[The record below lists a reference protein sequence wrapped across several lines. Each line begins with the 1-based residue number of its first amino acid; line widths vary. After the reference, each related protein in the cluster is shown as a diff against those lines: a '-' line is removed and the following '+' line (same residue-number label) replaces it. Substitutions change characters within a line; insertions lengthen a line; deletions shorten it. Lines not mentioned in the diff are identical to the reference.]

1 MNLTQYAMK
10 ITKFLLLAMVI
21 PLACACEKEMATDV
35 TPDQPKE
42 TRVSTEML
50 SFASVEEMQDQIN
63 TLSGMTSDEMSAWYA
78 SRNFESQYDAMYRVA
93 QKFDTASSLEEAE
106 AIKAEYAS
114 YFLFNENPADDE
126 LFNPYLRNENPDYA
140 YVCNVNGDVKIGGQI
155 VNFNTITDV
164 KDTHEYQI
172 THKAETRGVDQNQNY
187 LKGTTKRHKF
197 WAEGRYSTESHRVQ
211 IEFTAHHKN
220 MFGWNKYACKYHI
233 KIAAQYRDARKN
245 GWSQYGDFVNS
256 FFAGVDKKLYTPAQG
271 CWTNKFNSH
280 YRVSVGTIPSKS
292 GAGVVIRIYSDGT
305 GAEAEGDLKIF
316 YYAQ

>member
-1 MNLTQYAMK
+1 MK
-10 ITKFLLLAMVI
+10 FTKFLLIAAAAAM
-21 PLACACEKEMATDV
+21 AFSCAKENDLGEM
-35 TPDQPKE
+35 PQEQPKE

-50 SFASVEEMQDQIN
+50 SFSSIEEMQQQI
-63 TLSGMTSDEMSAWYA
+63 DELGTMDEEALSAWYA
-78 SRNFESQYDAMYRVA
+78 NKNFESQYAALYRVA
-93 QKFDTASSLEEAE
+93 AKFDEAQTLEEAE
-106 AIKAEYAS
+106 SIKAEHATQ
-114 YFLFNENPADDE
+114 FLFNENPADDE

-140 YVCNVNGDVKIGGQI
+140 YVCNANGEVIIGGEV

-164 KDTHEYQI
+164 RNTHEYQI
-172 THKAETRGVDQNQNY
+172 THKPETRGVDQSQNY

-245 GWSQYGDFVNS
+245 GWTQYGDFVNS